1 MTDSRSWKIGVTSG
15 GIMHLTADK
24 YMAYAAGG
32 VDAIELSYAYAAD
45 EGVDIHKQKA
55 FADAAGVTLWSMHLP
70 WHHQLCNIA
79 HKEKEVK
86 AQSVAFDIEMIKK
99 AADIGIRYAVIH
111 PSGEPIAPEDR
122 SDAMKYAKE
131 CLSKLAG
138 AAKNE
143 GMVIAVENLPRT
155 CLGNCS
161 KDMLDLMSADDGL
174 RMCFDVNHLLLESHS
189 ELLKHVSD
197 RIVTLHI
204 SDYDFIN
211 ERHWMPG
218 EGRIDWVQLIDSLE
232 SINYNGVFMYE
243 LNLKPEKTIR
253 RRDLTYS
260 DFYNN
265 HKALSNREKPE
276 IIGIPN
282 L

>member
-1 MTDSRSWKIGVTSG
+1 
-15 GIMHLTADK
+15 
-24 YMAYAAGG
+24 
-32 VDAIELSYAYAAD
+32 
-45 EGVDIHKQKA
+45 
-55 FADAAGVTLWSMHLP
+55 MHLP

-79 HKEKEVK
+79 HKEKEVRVK
-86 AQSVAFDIEMIKK
+86 SVAFDTEMIKK

-111 PSGEPIAPEDR
+111 PSGEPITTEDR
-122 SDAMKYAKE
+122 SEAMKYAKQ
-131 CLSKLAG
+131 CLKTLAKV
-138 AAKNE
+138 AKSE

-174 RMCFDVNHLLLESHS
+174 RMCFDVNHLLMESHK
-189 ELLKHVSD
+189 ELVKHAGD
-197 RIVTLHI
+197 KIVTVHI

-218 EGRIDWVQLIDSLE
+218 EGGIDWVQLIDLLE
-232 SINYNGVFMYE
+232 SISYNGVFMYE
-243 LNLKPEKTIR
+243 IGLKAEKTII

-265 HKALSNREKPE
+265 HKALANRVKPE